1 MRNLYAMRQQFKRFR
16 QLPTAEQRL
25 LWQALC
31 WLPLAHG
38 GVRAVGF
45 KSGCRLLQRFSAWLG
60 HPAPPN
66 QPLPAIA
73 QCTQALNRAIHYG
86 LYPGN
91 CLSRA
96 LTLWWLLSRC
106 GLHSDLRIGVRMLD
120 GRFQAH
126 AWLEY
131 EGQPLNEVLTVRQEY
146 TAFADELFA
155 ALL

>member
-1 MRNLYAMRQQFKRFR
+1 MRKLYAVGHQFKRFR
-16 QLPTAEQRL
+16 QLPKAEQRL

-38 GVRAVGF
+38 GVRCIGF
-45 KSGCRLLQRFSAWLG
+45 KRGCRLLQRLSAWLG
-60 HPAPPN
+60 QPAPPAE
-66 QPLPAIA
+66 PLAPIT
-73 QCTQALNRAIHYG
+73 QCVQALNRAIHYG
-86 LYPGN
+86 LHPGN

-106 GLHSDLRIGVRMLD
+106 GVHGDLRIGVRMLD

-131 EGQPLNEVLTVRQEY
+131 EGQPLNEILTVRQQY
-146 TAFADELFA
+146 ATFPDELFA